1 MRTSGTQ
8 PVSSVATTQSSLP
21 ECNWE
26 NINEPGAYV
35 ETSTG
40 HLYRFP
46 PEALVQG
53 GSPVIGKSSRQV
65 LKFVRLSDD
74 PNAIISKLR
83 TLAADNDIQPNF

>member
-1 MRTSGTQ
+1 MRTSGMQ
-8 PVSSVATTQSSLP
+8 SSASVATGQSNFP
-21 ECNWE
+21 ECTWE
-26 NINEPGAYV
+26 GINEPGAYV

-46 PEALVQG
+46 QEALIQG
-53 GSPVIGKSSRQV
+53 GSPVIEKVSRHV
-65 LKFVRLSDD
+65 SKFVRLSDD